1 MIEDDADTREVLQ
14 MSLEAVG
21 HQVTVAADGPTGVAL
36 AAAMRPEVVLVDL
49 GLPGVDGFEVARRIR
64 AALGTGVRLI
74 ALTGSEDRERSAA
87 AGFDGHLMKPVGA
100 DDIVALLAR

>member
-1 MIEDDADTREVLQ
+1 
-14 MSLEAVG
+14 
-21 HQVTVAADGPTGVAL
+21 
-36 AAAMRPEVVLVDL
+36 
-49 GLPGVDGFEVARRIR
+49 VARRIR